1 MTELAQSNHTLMT
14 ITMQKAALGDFD
26 EDGVLDEDGNFD
38 EDENVAFGEN
48 GNFVTLMKMRMV
60 TLLKMRMVTLLKMKM
75 LLRLLEARRS
85 TPKQPKVLKS
95 SLEPG
100 LFIR

>member
-1 MTELAQSNHTLMT
+1 
-14 ITMQKAALGDFD
+14 MQKAALGDFV
-26 EDGVLDEDGNFD
+26 EDGDHGEDGNFD

-48 GNFVTLMKMRMV
+48 GNFVTLM
-60 TLLKMRMVTLLKMKM
+60 KMRMVTLLKMKM

-95 SLEPG
+95 SLGPG